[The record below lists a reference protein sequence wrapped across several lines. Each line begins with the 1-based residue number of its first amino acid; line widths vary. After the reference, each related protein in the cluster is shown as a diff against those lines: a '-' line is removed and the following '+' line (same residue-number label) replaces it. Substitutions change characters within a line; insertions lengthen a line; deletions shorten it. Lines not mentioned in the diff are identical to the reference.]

1 MALLGLL
8 QKKSGR
14 PAEAAPD
21 VAVEVTEKERKAE
34 GPPLLVLVPDISGM
48 SSFRL
53 HRFTEAGA
61 GAAFIHERVRP
72 EVRQGIHA
80 FWALPA
86 RPNAESEHPGSPP
99 GEALVLIR
107 TRENSGVVYVV
118 SFVDIESAQSFAR
131 FEARRGLHPQLI
143 MIYWAVIVNIRQELE
158 GVTIFPSCPPA
169 LGLSR
174 EAVEPVAVDLAVEP
188 VAVVDLEEA
197 PRQQEISIA
206 EAEAEATAAAYLHQ
220 MAASDLMVEESAPDA
235 APARAE
241 EPAAA
246 EVLNGLAVAPTM
258 EEADEQAPEVSGL
271 ATAEEPAPSWRLDA
285 PVQTYAG
292 DEELADRH
300 LEVFSPVEG
309 EPYMVDDAAA
319 FMSASENS
327 VAGPEIRSGDFNIEA
342 EVERFLRQRRSERR
356 DGPFQGFHS
365 PPGRF

>member
-21 VAVEVTEKERKAE
+21 VAVDVAVDVTEKEREAE
-34 GPPLLVLVPDISGM
+34 GPPLLVLVPDISGI

-53 HRFTEAGA
+53 HRFTDAAA

-80 FWALPA
+80 FWALPG
-86 RPNAESEHPGSPP
+86 RPNTASEHPGSPA

-158 GVTIFPSCPPA
+158 GVSIFPSRPPA
-169 LGLSR
+169 LTPSR
-174 EAVEPVAVDLAVEP
+174 EAVEPVA
-188 VAVVDLEEA
+188 VDLEEA
-197 PRQQEISIA
+197 PRQQEISMA

-220 MAASDLMVEESAPDA
+220 MAGGDLLVEESAPDA
-235 APARAE
+235 ATAPAE
-241 EPAAA
+241 EPAAE
-246 EVLNGLAVAPTM
+246 EVLNSLAGAPIV
-258 EEADEQAPEVSGL
+258 EEAGEQAPEAGGI
-271 ATAEEPAPSWRLDA
+271 ATAEEPAPSWQLDA
-285 PVQTYAG
+285 PAQTYAG
-292 DEELADRH
+292 DEEQADRH

-319 FMSASENS
+319 FMPASQNS

-356 DGPFQGFHS
+356 EGPFQGFNS